1 MSESCSRSSEVERF
15 CGLGSSICSRQN
27 RGTSSS
33 NALLNPGAPFAP
45 AGPNCPVEPAGP
57 TAHVS
62 PGDPA
67 VPLPPGILL
76 SPGVSG
82 ARAGL

>member
-1 MSESCSRSSEVERF
+1 M
-15 CGLGSSICSRQN
+15 
-27 RGTSSS
+27 
-33 NALLNPGAPFAP
+33 NPGAPFAP

-82 ARAGL
+82 ARAGLLIQLGLEIDVELVFQNFKLILRLFKK

>member
-1 MSESCSRSSEVERF
+1 M
-15 CGLGSSICSRQN
+15 
-27 RGTSSS
+27 
-33 NALLNPGAPFAP
+33 NPGAPYAP
-45 AGPNCPVEPAGP
+45 AGPNCPVEPAES
-57 TAHVS
+57 TAHAS

-82 ARAGL
+82 ARAGLLIQLGLEIDVELVFQNFKLILRLFKK